1 MSTKQEML
9 KELYPEDVMGYSQ
22 ELTEGE
28 VKKLAQIRELLE
40 TKYRP
45 LVNDCWMNAEV
56 PEGFFQDMGK
66 MNYLN
71 DPLLFEGRPGAKR
84 RSEMY
89 FAFMC
94 YELSRFDISMNTFI
108 GVHIGLGH
116 NTFLFGGSE
125 EQVNYYVPKLQSHE
139 LMTCF
144 ALTEPEHG
152 SDVAGGLAT
161 TAKFDGE
168 NWVINGEKRWIGGG
182 AVADVVPVFA
192 RDLDTNDVKCFIV
205 EKGQEGFT
213 ADVIENKIALRIVPN
228 ANLHFKDVKV
238 PESKRLQKINGF
250 KDVAKILYST
260 RAGVVA
266 MAAGGMGGALQATL
280 KYVTQRKQFGKE
292 ISQYQ
297 LIQEKLAVMQ
307 ANTMSGL
314 GYATQLARM
323 QESGQYSEIA
333 TSMAKMFN
341 ATRLR
346 ETVALGR
353 GVCGGN
359 GITVDYDIAR
369 FFCDA
374 EAIYTYEGTHEINA
388 LVIGR
393 ALTGKQA
400 FI

>member
-1 MSTKQEML
+1 
-9 KELYPEDVMGYSQ
+9 
-22 ELTEGE
+22 
-28 VKKLAQIRELLE
+28 
-40 TKYRP
+40 
-45 LVNDCWMNAEV
+45 
-56 PEGFFQDMGK
+56 
-66 MNYLN
+66 
-71 DPLLFEGRPGAKR
+71 
-84 RSEMY
+84 
-89 FAFMC
+89 MC

-238 PESKRLQKINGF
+238 PESKRLQK
-250 KDVAKILYST
+250 
-260 RAGVVA
+260 
-266 MAAGGMGGALQATL
+266 
-280 KYVTQRKQFGKE
+280 
-292 ISQYQ
+292 
-297 LIQEKLAVMQ
+297 
-307 ANTMSGL
+307 
-314 GYATQLARM
+314 
-323 QESGQYSEIA
+323 
-333 TSMAKMFN
+333 SMALK
-341 ATRLR
+341 TL
-346 ETVALGR
+346 LK
-353 GVCGGN
+353 
-359 GITVDYDIAR
+359 
-369 FFCDA
+369 FF
-374 EAIYTYEGTHEINA
+374 IPHV
-388 LVIGR
+388 LV
-393 ALTGKQA
+393 
-400 FI
+400 